1 MRKKRILPFL
11 LSLLILC
18 SSLQLPVDA
27 KEMDA
32 SGKQD
37 TSNMESEISV
47 QGTDS
52 FGNMVA
58 EAIDNKVEQQEENEG
73 CNIFEI
79 TMSGTEAEV
88 DFETNKD
95 ASLVVGIYDEAGI
108 KMVASGHAEV
118 TTDEKTVKINIENGQ
133 LPDYYYVKGFL
144 VDPETYEPYCTAYE
158 TPNYTK
164 EMQEFFSK
172 TTEDFAGHEI
182 LNLDDDTTNNFAV
195 YADGTYVVKES
206 ESEVKLS
213 EKDEDAGRYVF
224 ENADEAF
231 LALKSGDILSYE
243 CADGSL
249 VIIKI
254 DSVSV
259 KGKTVTLYDK
269 DTEMEDV
276 FDYVKIDSAA
286 STEEATVDASTCGEG
301 VTYNGL
307 VDSDEIAPQKRD
319 VDVSK
324 SKSYSFELK
333 NNDITGSFKL
343 QMKTGVKLY
352 VTTSYKYLE
361 VRLDYTKSLGIS
373 IKKSYKK
380 TFPLATLGYSPVP
393 GLYIELQPALI
404 IEGSGKVSFT
414 GTLQGTIGCAVES
427 DTGIK
432 NLTRVPSFKTELKG
446 EVKVFVGIS
455 LEPKMKVLS
464 EKVAMI
470 GASAKIGGEAN
481 ATLAKDKGKSQKHT
495 CKTCVEGVITAKGE
509 VEFEAALFGKENLT
523 YKQNKEYKVKVGD
536 FYYSKDFNEFDF
548 TTCPHI
554 SYRIIVT
561 VENKQGQAVS
571 DVLVNNKNG
580 TDQNGQATLY
590 LPNGT
595 HTLTVTS
602 QKGTELG
609 NKEITV
615 KNNEK
620 KVEVEVDDNVID
632 GLKVE
637 QVSLGEHHSGAIT
650 EDGSLWMWGWNQ
662 YGQLGDGTTEEK
674 HTPVK
679 VMENVK
685 MISLGELHSGAIKE
699 DGSLWMWGYD
709 QWGQLGDGTNDKVKD
724 ELTPVKVMEKVKS
737 VSLGD
742 FYSGAIKEDGSLWMW
757 GDNGYGQLG
766 DGTNERKNI
775 PVKIME
781 NVKNV
786 SFSDVHS
793 GAIKEDGSLWMWG
806 DNGYGQ
812 LGDGTNGTYAARKH
826 SPVKVMENVK
836 GISLGNAH
844 SGAITEDGNL
854 WMWGA
859 NGKGQLGD
867 GTTEEKHTPVKIMEN
882 VKNVNL
888 GVSCSGA
895 ITEDGNL
902 WMWGA
907 NDKGQ
912 LGDGTNEDKNTPVK
926 FMENIKSVNLGAH
939 DSGVIKEDG
948 SLWMWGSNSNGQLG
962 NGTIV
967 DSMYPINIT
976 GQFNQTQQLN
986 TAEPTTGIALQST
999 TPTTSFKNLNPN
1011 GIYNFY
1017 IMKDKEAQQPF
1028 DNGNLL
1034 YINQYQAQSDG
1045 TLSVNYETTGD
1056 TSNAEA
1062 FVVGGNT
1069 CDESVEMKFKD
1080 VSKNDWF
1087 YSSVMYVNKYGLMT
1101 GLNET
1106 EFGPVQSLAR
1116 AQFAMIL
1123 YRMNGSP
1130 AVNYTNKFKDVSA
1143 GIWYTDPIMWAS
1155 NKGVVTGYSNG
1166 NFGPG
1171 DNINREQM
1179 AVMMYRYA
1187 KNQGY
1192 DVSASVELGNYKDGV
1207 NVSGFAKQAMQWC
1220 VAEGIITGKYNGTQL
1235 DPQGNAIRA
1244 ECATIIRRFVEKYE

>member
-37 TSNMESEISV
+37 TTNMESEISV

-73 CNIFEI
+73 CNIFGI
-79 TMSGTEAEV
+79 TMSGTEAEG
-88 DFETNKD
+88 DFETNKA

-118 TTDEKTVKINIENGQ
+118 TTDEKTVKINIEDGQ

-158 TPNYTK
+158 TPNYTR

-213 EKDEDAGRYVF
+213 EKDEDAGKYVF

-243 CADGSL
+243 CADGSV

-259 KGKTVTLYDK
+259 NGKTVTLYDK

-276 FDYVKIDSAA
+276 FDYVKIDSEA

-432 NLTRVPSFKTELKG
+432 NLTRAPSFKTELKG
-446 EVKVFVGIS
+446 EVTVFVGIS

-509 VEFEAALFGKENLT
+509 VGFEAALLEKENLT
-523 YKQNKEYKVKVGD
+523 YKLNKEYKVKVGD
-536 FYYSKDFNEFDF
+536 FYYSTDFNEFDF

-561 VENKQGQAVS
+561 VKNKQGQAVS

-637 QVSLGEHHSGAIT
+637 QVSLGEYHSGAIT
-650 EDGSLWMWGWNQ
+650 EDGSLWMWGWNIN
-662 YGQLGDGTTEEK
+662 GQLGDGTTEEK
-674 HTPVK
+674 HAPVK

-685 MISLGELHSGAIKE
+685 MISLGEYHSGAIKE
-699 DGSLWMWGYD
+699 DGSLWMWGSND
-709 QWGQLGDGTNDKVKD
+709 AGQLGDGTTEEK
-724 ELTPVKVMEKVKS
+724 LTPVKVMENVKS
-737 VSLGD
+737 VGLGD
-742 FYSGAIKEDGSLWMW
+742 FYSGAIKEDGSLWTW

-766 DGTNERKNI
+766 DGTNESKDI

-836 GISLGNAH
+836 EISLGNAH
-844 SGAITEDGNL
+844 SGAIKEDGSL
-854 WMWGA
+854 WTWGW
-859 NGKGQLGD
+859 NYWGQLGD
-867 GTTEEKHTPVKIMEN
+867 GTNEDKNTPVKIMEN

-888 GVSCSGA
+888 GVACSGA

-948 SLWMWGSNSNGQLG
+948 SLWMWGDNGCGQLG

-1069 CDESVEMKFKD
+1069 GDESQEMKFKD
-1080 VSKNDWF
+1080 VSSNDWF

-1187 KNQGY
+1187 KTQGY
-1192 DVSASVELGNYKDGV
+1192 DVSASVELGNYKDGA

>member
-1 MRKKRILPFL
+1 MRKKRVLPFL

-18 SSLQLPVDA
+18 SSLQLPVNA

-37 TSNMESEISV
+37 TNNMESEISV

-144 VDPETYEPYCTAYE
+144 VDPETFEPYCTAYE

-213 EKDEDAGRYVF
+213 EKDEDAGKYVF

-259 KGKTVTLYDK
+259 NGKTVTLYDK

-307 VDSDEIAPQKRD
+307 VDSDEIAPQKID
-319 VDVSK
+319 IDVSE
-324 SKSYSFELK
+324 SKSHSFDVK

-343 QMKTGVKLY
+343 QMKTGLKLY
-352 VTTSYKYLE
+352 ITSSYRYLE
-361 VRLDYTKSLGIS
+361 LRMDYTKSVSIS
-373 IKKSYKK
+373 IKKKCEK
-380 TFPLATLGYSPVP
+380 EFPLITLGYSPVP
-393 GLYIELQPALI
+393 GVYIEVKPVFVV
-404 IEGSGKVSFT
+404 EGSGKVSLN
-414 GTLQGTIGCAVES
+414 GTLKGIIGCAVES
-427 DTGIK
+427 DTGIR
-432 NLTRVPSFKTELKG
+432 NLTSMPSLETELKG
-446 EVKVFVGIS
+446 EVTVFIGIS
-455 LEPKMKVLS
+455 LEPKVKVLS
-464 EKVAMI
+464 DEVAMV
-470 GASAKIGGEAN
+470 GASAQVGGEAN
-481 ATLAKDKGKSQKHT
+481 ATLAKDKGPTQKHV
-495 CKTCVEGVITAKGE
+495 CKTCVEGTINAKGE
-509 VEFEAALFGKENLT
+509 VNFKVSFFNNDKLT
-523 YKQNKEYKVKVGD
+523 YTQGTSLKAKIGD
-536 FYYSKDFNEFDF
+536 FYYSEDFNEFAF

-561 VENKQGQAVS
+561 VKNKQGQAVK
-571 DVLVNNKNG
+571 DVLVNNENR

-615 KNNEK
+615 KDSAK

-637 QVSLGEHHSGAIT
+637 QVSLGRFHSGAIT
-650 EDGSLWMWGWNQ
+650 EDGSLWMWGWNS
-662 YGQLGDGTTEEK
+662 YGQLGDGTIKSK

-685 MISLGELHSGAIKE
+685 EISLGGVHSGAIKE
-699 DGSLWMWGYD
+699 DGSLWMWGSNSC
-709 QWGQLGDGTNDKVKD
+709 GKLGDGTHNDRN
-724 ELTPVKVMEKVKS
+724 T
-737 VSLGD
+737 
-742 FYSGAIKEDGSLWMW
+742 
-757 GDNGYGQLG
+757 
-766 DGTNERKNI
+766 

-781 NVKNV
+781 NAKEI
-786 SFSDVHS
+786 SLGQDHS

-806 DNGYGQ
+806 DNGNGR
-812 LGDGTNGTYAARKH
+812 LGDGTNHRRYM
-826 SPVKVMENVK
+826 PIKVMENVK
-836 GISLGNAH
+836 EISLGQDH
-844 SGAITEDGNL
+844 SGAIKEDGSL
-854 WMWGA
+854 WTCGGNYWGE
-859 NGKGQLGD
+859 LGD
-867 GTTEEKHTPVKIMEN
+867 GTNEDKNTPVKIMEN

-888 GVSCSGA
+888 GGACNGA

-902 WMWGA
+902 WMWGW
-907 NDKGQ
+907 NSRGE
-912 LGDGTNEDKNTPVK
+912 LGDGTNNHRNTPVK
-926 FMENIKSVNLGAH
+926 VMENVKEISLGYDHNGA
-939 DSGVIKEDG
+939 IKEDG
-948 SLWMWGSNSNGQLG
+948 SLWMWGDNAKGQLG
-962 NGTIV
+962 NETTV
-967 DSMYPINIT
+967 DSMHPINIT
-976 GQFNQTQQLN
+976 DQFNQTQQL
-986 TAEPTTGIALQST
+986 TTDEPAANIALQST
-999 TPTTSFKNLNPN
+999 PPTTSFKNLNPN

-1062 FVVGGNT
+1062 FVAGGNIG
-1069 CDESVEMKFKD
+1069 DESQEMKFKD
-1080 VSKNDWF
+1080 VSPNDWF
-1087 YSSVMYVNKYGLMT
+1087 YSSVMYVNKNGLMT

-1130 AVNYTNKFKDVSA
+1130 AVDYTNKFKDVAA

-1187 KNQGY
+1187 KSQGY
-1192 DVSASVELGNYKDGV
+1192 DVSASVALANYKDGS

-1235 DPQGNAIRA
+1235 DPQGNALRA

>member
-1 MRKKRILPFL
+1 MRKKRVLPFL

-32 SGKQD
+32 SGKQN
-37 TSNMESEISV
+37 TTNMESEISV

-52 FGNMVA
+52 LGNMVA
-58 EAIDNKVEQQEENEG
+58 EAIDNKAAQQEENEG
-73 CNIFEI
+73 CNIFRI

-88 DFETNKD
+88 DFETDKD

-118 TTDEKTVKINIENGQ
+118 TTDEKTEKINIEDGQ

-213 EKDEDAGRYVF
+213 EKDEDAGKYVF

-231 LALKSGDILSYE
+231 LALKSGDVLSYE

-276 FDYVKIDSAA
+276 FDYVKIDSEA

-307 VDSDEIAPQKRD
+307 VDSDEIAPQKID
-319 VDVSK
+319 IDVSE
-324 SKSYSFELK
+324 SKSHSFDVK

-343 QMKTGVKLY
+343 QMKTGLKLY
-352 VTTSYKYLE
+352 VTSSYRYLE
-361 VRLDYTKSLGIS
+361 LRMDYTKSVSIS
-373 IKKSYKK
+373 IKKKCKK
-380 TFPLATLGYSPVP
+380 EFPLITLGYSPVP
-393 GLYIELQPALI
+393 GVYIEVKPVFVV
-404 IEGSGKVSFT
+404 EGSGKVSLN
-414 GTLQGTIGCAVES
+414 GTLKGTIGCAVES
-427 DTGIK
+427 DTGIR
-432 NLTRVPSFKTELKG
+432 NLTSMPSLETELKG
-446 EVKVFVGIS
+446 EVTVFIGIS
-455 LEPKMKVLS
+455 LEPKVKVLS
-464 EKVAMI
+464 DEVAMV
-470 GASAKIGGEAN
+470 GASAQVGGEAN
-481 ATLAKDKGKSQKHT
+481 ATLAKDKGPTQKHV
-495 CKTCVEGVITAKGE
+495 CKTCVEGTINAKGE
-509 VEFEAALFGKENLT
+509 VNFKVSFFNNDKLT
-523 YKQNKEYKVKVGD
+523 YTQGTSLKAKIGD
-536 FYYSKDFNEFDF
+536 FYYSEDFNEFAF

-561 VENKQGQAVS
+561 VKNKQGQAVK
-571 DVLVNNKNG
+571 DILVNNENR

-590 LPNGT
+590 LPNGM

-615 KNNEK
+615 KDSAK
-620 KVEVEVDDNVID
+620 KAEVEIDDNVID

-637 QVSLGEHHSGAIT
+637 QVSLGKSHSGAIT
-650 EDGSLWMWGWNQ
+650 EDGSLWMWGWN
-662 YGQLGDGTTEEK
+662 YFGQLGNGTNQNSN
-674 HTPVK
+674 TPIK
-679 VMENVK
+679 IMDNVK
-685 MISLGELHSGAIKE
+685 AVSLGESSSGAITE
-699 DGSLWMWGYD
+699 DGSLWMWGYNYNGELGD
-709 QWGQLGDGTNDKVKD
+709 GTNSDKNTPIKIIDNIKAIDLGNSYSGAIKDDGSLWMWGYNYFGELGDGTNIRRNTPAKIMGNVKAISLGESSSGAIKDDGSLWMWGYNNFGQLGDGTNKDKNTPLKIMDNVKQI
-724 ELTPVKVMEKVKS
+724 
-737 VSLGD
+737 SLGS
-742 FYSGAIKEDGSLWMW
+742 Y
-757 GDNGYGQLG
+757 
-766 DGTNERKNI
+766 
-775 PVKIME
+775 
-781 NVKNV
+781 
-786 SFSDVHS
+786 HS
-793 GAIKEDGSLWMWG
+793 GAIKDDGSLWVWG
-806 DNGYGQ
+806 YNYNGQ
-812 LGDGTNGTYAARKH
+812 LGDKTNKDRNTPAKI
-826 SPVKVMENVK
+826 MDNVK
-836 GISLGNAH
+836 QISLGEHH
-844 SGAITEDGNL
+844 SGAIKD
-854 WMWGA
+854 
-859 NGKGQLGD
+859 
-867 GTTEEKHTPVKIMEN
+867 
-882 VKNVNL
+882 
-888 GVSCSGA
+888 
-895 ITEDGNL
+895 
-902 WMWGA
+902 
-907 NDKGQ
+907 
-912 LGDGTNEDKNTPVK
+912 
-926 FMENIKSVNLGAH
+926 
-939 DSGVIKEDG
+939 DG
-948 SLWMWGSNSNGQLG
+948 SLWVWGHNYNGELG
-962 NGTIV
+962 NGTAV
-967 DSMYPINIT
+967 SYPINIT
-976 GQFNQTQQLN
+976 DQFNQPQQLN
-986 TAEPTTGIALQST
+986 TDEPTTDIALQST
-999 TPTTSFKNLNPN
+999 TPTKSFKNLNPN

-1017 IMKDKEAQQPF
+1017 IMKDKETQQPF

-1062 FVVGGNT
+1062 FVVGGNIG
-1069 CDESVEMKFKD
+1069 DESQEMKFKD
-1080 VSKNDWF
+1080 VSPNDWF
-1087 YSSVMYVNKYGLMT
+1087 YSSVMYVNKNGLMT

-1187 KNQGY
+1187 KSQGY
-1192 DVSASVELGNYKDGV
+1192 DVSASVALGNYKDGA

>member
-73 CNIFEI
+73 CNIFGI

-650 EDGSLWMWGWNQ
+650 EDGSLWMWGWNIN
-662 YGQLGDGTTEEK
+662 GQLGDGTTEEK

-685 MISLGELHSGAIKE
+685 MISLGEYHSGAIKE
-699 DGSLWMWGYD
+699 DGSLWMWGYNGR
-709 QWGQLGDGTNDKVKD
+709 GQLGDGTTEEKEK
-724 ELTPVKVMEKVKS
+724 LIPVKVMENVKS
-737 VSLGD
+737 VGLGD

-757 GDNGYGQLG
+757 GYNGYGQLG
-766 DGTNERKNI
+766 DGTNESKDI

-786 SFSDVHS
+786 SFSDDHS

-836 GISLGNAH
+836 EISLGNAH
-844 SGAITEDGNL
+844 SGAIKEDGSL
-854 WMWGA
+854 WMWGG
-859 NGKGQLGD
+859 NNKGQLGD
-867 GTTEEKHTPVKIMEN
+867 VTNEDKNTPVKIMEN

-888 GVSCSGA
+888 GVLCSGA

-926 FMENIKSVNLGAH
+926 FMENIKSVNFGAH

-948 SLWMWGSNSNGQLG
+948 SLWMWGSNSFGALG

-967 DSMYPINIT
+967 DSMHPINIT
-976 GQFNQTQQLN
+976 GQFNQTQQQN
-986 TAEPTTGIALQST
+986 TDEPAANIALQST
-999 TPTTSFKNLNPN
+999 PPTTSFKNLTPN

-1069 CDESVEMKFKD
+1069 SDESQEMKFKD

-1087 YSSVMYVNKYGLMT
+1087 YSSVMYVNKNGLMT

-1130 AVNYTNKFKDVSA
+1130 AVDYTNKFKDVSA

-1187 KNQGY
+1187 KTQGY
-1192 DVSASVELGNYKDGV
+1192 DVSASVALGNYTDGV

>member
-1 MRKKRILPFL
+1 MRKKRVLPFL

-18 SSLQLPVDA
+18 SSLQLPVNA

-37 TSNMESEISV
+37 TNNMESEISV

-144 VDPETYEPYCTAYE
+144 VDPETFEPYCTAYE

-213 EKDEDAGRYVF
+213 EKDEDAGKYVF

-259 KGKTVTLYDK
+259 NGKTVTLYDK

-307 VDSDEIAPQKRD
+307 VDSDEIAPQKID
-319 VDVSK
+319 IDVSE
-324 SKSYSFELK
+324 SKSHSFDVK

-343 QMKTGVKLY
+343 QMKTGLKLY
-352 VTTSYKYLE
+352 ITSSYRYLE
-361 VRLDYTKSLGIS
+361 LRMDYTKSVSIS
-373 IKKSYKK
+373 IKKKCEK
-380 TFPLATLGYSPVP
+380 EFPLITLGYSPVP
-393 GLYIELQPALI
+393 GVYIEVKPVFVV
-404 IEGSGKVSFT
+404 EGSGKVSLN
-414 GTLQGTIGCAVES
+414 GTLKGIIGCAVES
-427 DTGIK
+427 DTGIR
-432 NLTRVPSFKTELKG
+432 NLTSMPSLETELKG
-446 EVKVFVGIS
+446 EVTVFIGIS
-455 LEPKMKVLS
+455 LEPKVKVLS
-464 EKVAMI
+464 DEVAMV
-470 GASAKIGGEAN
+470 GASAQVGGEAN
-481 ATLAKDKGKSQKHT
+481 ATLAKDKGPTQKHV
-495 CKTCVEGVITAKGE
+495 CKTCVEGTINAKGE
-509 VEFEAALFGKENLT
+509 VNFKVSFFNNDKLT
-523 YKQNKEYKVKVGD
+523 YTQGTSLKAKIGD
-536 FYYSKDFNEFDF
+536 FYYSEDFNEFAF

-561 VENKQGQAVS
+561 VKNKQGQAVK
-571 DVLVNNKNG
+571 DVLVNNENR

-615 KNNEK
+615 KDSAK

-637 QVSLGEHHSGAIT
+637 QVSLGRFHSGAIT
-650 EDGSLWMWGWNQ
+650 EDGSLWMWGWNS
-662 YGQLGDGTTEEK
+662 YGQLGDGTIKSK

-685 MISLGELHSGAIKE
+685 EISLG
-699 DGSLWMWGYD
+699 YD
-709 QWGQLGDGTNDKVKD
+709 HN
-724 ELTPVKVMEKVKS
+724 
-737 VSLGD
+737 
-742 FYSGAIKEDGSLWMW
+742 GAIKEDGSLWMW
-757 GDNGYGQLG
+757 GDN
-766 DGTNERKNI
+766 
-775 PVKIME
+775 
-781 NVKNV
+781 
-786 SFSDVHS
+786 
-793 GAIKEDGSLWMWG
+793 A
-806 DNGYGQ
+806 
-812 LGDGTNGTYAARKH
+812 
-826 SPVKVMENVK
+826 
-836 GISLGNAH
+836 
-844 SGAITEDGNL
+844 
-854 WMWGA
+854 
-859 NGKGQLGD
+859 KGQLGNE
-867 GTTEEKHTPVKIMEN
+867 TT
-882 VKNVNL
+882 
-888 GVSCSGA
+888 
-895 ITEDGNL
+895 
-902 WMWGA
+902 
-907 NDKGQ
+907 
-912 LGDGTNEDKNTPVK
+912 
-926 FMENIKSVNLGAH
+926 
-939 DSGVIKEDG
+939 
-948 SLWMWGSNSNGQLG
+948 
-962 NGTIV
+962 V
-967 DSMYPINIT
+967 DSMHPINIT
-976 GQFNQTQQLN
+976 DQFNQTQQL
-986 TAEPTTGIALQST
+986 TTDEPAANIALQST
-999 TPTTSFKNLNPN
+999 PPTTSFKNLNPN

-1062 FVVGGNT
+1062 FVAGGNIG
-1069 CDESVEMKFKD
+1069 DESQEMKFKD
-1080 VSKNDWF
+1080 VSPNDWF
-1087 YSSVMYVNKYGLMT
+1087 YSSVMYVNKNGLMT

-1130 AVNYTNKFKDVSA
+1130 AVDYTNKFKDVAA

-1187 KNQGY
+1187 KSQGY
-1192 DVSASVELGNYKDGV
+1192 DVSASVALANYKDGS

-1235 DPQGNAIRA
+1235 DPQGNALRA

>member
-1 MRKKRILPFL
+1 
-11 LSLLILC
+11 
-18 SSLQLPVDA
+18 
-27 KEMDA
+27 
-32 SGKQD
+32 
-37 TSNMESEISV
+37 
-47 QGTDS
+47 
-52 FGNMVA
+52 
-58 EAIDNKVEQQEENEG
+58 
-73 CNIFEI
+73 
-79 TMSGTEAEV
+79 
-88 DFETNKD
+88 
-95 ASLVVGIYDEAGI
+95 
-108 KMVASGHAEV
+108 
-118 TTDEKTVKINIENGQ
+118 
-133 LPDYYYVKGFL
+133 
-144 VDPETYEPYCTAYE
+144 
-158 TPNYTK
+158 
-164 EMQEFFSK
+164 
-172 TTEDFAGHEI
+172 
-182 LNLDDDTTNNFAV
+182 
-195 YADGTYVVKES
+195 
-206 ESEVKLS
+206 
-213 EKDEDAGRYVF
+213 
-224 ENADEAF
+224 
-231 LALKSGDILSYE
+231 
-243 CADGSL
+243 
-249 VIIKI
+249 
-254 DSVSV
+254 
-259 KGKTVTLYDK
+259 
-269 DTEMEDV
+269 MEDV

-432 NLTRVPSFKTELKG
+432 NLTRAPSFKTELKG

-495 CKTCVEGVITAKGE
+495 CKACVEGVITANGE

-523 YKQNKEYKVKVGD
+523 YKLNKEYKVRVGD

-561 VENKQGQAVS
+561 VKNKQGQAVS

-580 TDQNGQATLY
+580 TDQNGQATMY

-637 QVSLGEHHSGAIT
+637 QVSLGEYHSGAIT

-662 YGQLGDGTTEEK
+662 DGQLGDGTMEEK

-766 DGTNERKNI
+766 DGT
-775 PVKIME
+775 
-781 NVKNV
+781 
-786 SFSDVHS
+786 
-793 GAIKEDGSLWMWG
+793 
-806 DNGYGQ
+806 
-812 LGDGTNGTYAARKH
+812 
-826 SPVKVMENVK
+826 
-836 GISLGNAH
+836 
-844 SGAITEDGNL
+844 
-854 WMWGA
+854 
-859 NGKGQLGD
+859 
-867 GTTEEKHTPVKIMEN
+867 TEEKHTPVKIMEN

-888 GVSCSGA
+888 GVECSGA

-907 NDKGQ
+907 NGKGQ

-939 DSGVIKEDG
+939 DSGVIKEAG
-948 SLWMWGSNSNGQLG
+948 SLWMWGSNSHGMLG

-986 TAEPTTGIALQST
+986 TAESTTGIALQST

-1062 FVVGGNT
+1062 FVVGGNIG
-1069 CDESVEMKFKD
+1069 DESQEMKFKD
-1080 VSKNDWF
+1080 VSPNDWF
-1087 YSSVMYVNKYGLMT
+1087 YSSVMYVNKNGLMT

-1130 AVNYTNKFKDVSA
+1130 AVDYTNKFKDVAA

-1192 DVSASVELGNYKDGV
+1192 DVSASVALGNYKDGA

>member
-1 MRKKRILPFL
+1 MRKKRVLPFL

-18 SSLQLPVDA
+18 SSLQLPVNA

-37 TSNMESEISV
+37 TNNMESEISV

-144 VDPETYEPYCTAYE
+144 VDPETFEPYCTAYE

-213 EKDEDAGRYVF
+213 EKDEDAGKYVF

-307 VDSDEIAPQKRD
+307 VDSDEIAPQKID
-319 VDVSK
+319 IDVSE
-324 SKSYSFELK
+324 SKSHSFDIK
-333 NNDITGSFKL
+333 NNDITGNFKL
-343 QMKTGVKLY
+343 QLKTGLKLY
-352 VTTSYKYLE
+352 ITSSYRYLE
-361 VRLDYTKSLGIS
+361 LRMDYTKSVSIS
-373 IKKSYKK
+373 IKKKCKK
-380 TFPLATLGYSPVP
+380 EFPLITLGYSPVP
-393 GLYIELQPALI
+393 GVYIEVKPVFVV
-404 IEGSGKVSFT
+404 EGSEKISLN
-414 GTLQGTIGCAVES
+414 GTLKGTIGCAVES
-427 DTGIK
+427 DTGIR
-432 NLTRVPSFKTELKG
+432 NLTSMPSLETELKG
-446 EVKVFVGIS
+446 EVTVFIGIS
-455 LEPKMKVLS
+455 LEPKVKVLS
-464 EKVAMI
+464 DEVAMV
-470 GASAKIGGEAN
+470 GASAQVGGEAN
-481 ATLAKDKGKSQKHT
+481 ATLAKDKGPTQKHV
-495 CKTCVEGVITAKGE
+495 CKTCVEGTINAKGE
-509 VEFEAALFGKENLT
+509 VNFKVSFFNNDKLT
-523 YKQNKEYKVKVGD
+523 YTQGTSLKAKIGD
-536 FYYSKDFNEFDF
+536 FYYSEDFNEFAF

-561 VENKQGQAVS
+561 VKNKQGQAVK
-571 DVLVNNKNG
+571 DVLVNNENR

-615 KNNEK
+615 KDSAK

-637 QVSLGEHHSGAIT
+637 QVSLGRFHSGAIT
-650 EDGSLWMWGWNQ
+650 EDGSLWMWGWNS
-662 YGQLGDGTTEEK
+662 YGQLGDGTIKSK

-685 MISLGELHSGAIKE
+685 EISLYEDQSGAIKEDGSLWMWGWNSYGQLGDGTKENKHTPVKVMENVKEISLGGVHSGAIKE
-699 DGSLWMWGYD
+699 DGSLWMWG
-709 QWGQLGDGTNDKVKD
+709 WNSCGKLGDGTHNDRN
-724 ELTPVKVMEKVKS
+724 T
-737 VSLGD
+737 
-742 FYSGAIKEDGSLWMW
+742 
-757 GDNGYGQLG
+757 
-766 DGTNERKNI
+766 

-781 NVKNV
+781 NAKEI
-786 SFSDVHS
+786 SLGQDHS

-806 DNGYGQ
+806 DNGNGR
-812 LGDGTNGTYAARKH
+812 LGDGTNHRRYM
-826 SPVKVMENVK
+826 PIKVMENVK
-836 GISLGNAH
+836 EISLGQDH
-844 SGAITEDGNL
+844 SGAIKEDGSL
-854 WMWGA
+854 WTWGG
-859 NGKGQLGD
+859 NYWGELGD
-867 GTTEEKHTPVKIMEN
+867 GTNEDKNTPVKIMEN

-888 GVSCSGA
+888 GGACNGA

-902 WMWGA
+902 WMWGW
-907 NDKGQ
+907 NSRGE
-912 LGDGTNEDKNTPVK
+912 LGDGTNNHRNTPVK
-926 FMENIKSVNLGAH
+926 VMENVKEISLGDHNGA
-939 DSGVIKEDG
+939 IKEDG
-948 SLWMWGSNSNGQLG
+948 SLWMWGDNAKGQLG
-962 NGTIV
+962 NETTV
-967 DSMYPINIT
+967 DSMHPINIT
-976 GQFNQTQQLN
+976 DQFNQTQQL
-986 TAEPTTGIALQST
+986 TTDEPTTNIALQST
-999 TPTTSFKNLNPN
+999 PPTTSFKNLNPN
-1011 GIYNFY
+1011 KIYNFY

-1069 CDESVEMKFKD
+1069 CDESVEIKFKD

-1087 YSSVMYVNKYGLMT
+1087 YSSVMYVNKYELMT

-1130 AVNYTNKFKDVSA
+1130 AVDYTNKFKDVAA

-1187 KNQGY
+1187 KTQGY
-1192 DVSASVELGNYKDGV
+1192 DVSASVALGNYKDGA

-1220 VAEGIITGKYNGTQL
+1220 IAEGIITGKYNGTQL
-1235 DPQGNAIRA
+1235 DPQGNALRA

>member
-37 TSNMESEISV
+37 TTNMESEISV

-79 TMSGTEAEV
+79 TMSGIEAEV

-118 TTDEKTVKINIENGQ
+118 TTDEKTVKINIEDGQ

-213 EKDEDAGRYVF
+213 EKDEDAGKYVF

-276 FDYVKIDSAA
+276 FDYVKIDSEA

-307 VDSDEIAPQKRD
+307 VDSDEIAPQKID
-319 VDVSK
+319 ADVSD
-324 SKSYSFELK
+324 SKSHSFELK

-343 QMKTGVKLY
+343 QMKTGLKLY
-352 VTTSYKYLE
+352 ITSSYRYLE
-361 VRLDYTKSLGIS
+361 LRMDYTKSVSIS
-373 IKKSYKK
+373 IKKKCKK
-380 TFPLATLGYSPVP
+380 EFPLITLGYSPVP
-393 GLYIELQPALI
+393 GVYIEVKPVFVV
-404 IEGSGKVSFT
+404 EGSGKVSLN
-414 GTLQGTIGCAVES
+414 GTLKGTIGCAVES
-427 DTGIK
+427 DTGIR
-432 NLTRVPSFKTELKG
+432 NLTSMPSFETELKG
-446 EVKVFVGIS
+446 EVTVFIGIS
-455 LEPKMKVLS
+455 LEPKVKVLS
-464 EKVAMI
+464 DEVAMV
-470 GASAKIGGEAN
+470 GASAQVGGEAN
-481 ATLAKDKGKSQKHT
+481 ATLAKDKGDSQKHM
-495 CKTCVEGVITAKGE
+495 CKTCIEGTINAKGE
-509 VEFEAALFGKENLT
+509 VNFKVSFFNNDKLT
-523 YKQNKEYKVKVGD
+523 YTQGTSLKAKIGE
-536 FYYSKDFNEFDF
+536 FYYSEDFNEFAF

-561 VENKQGQAVS
+561 VKNKQGQVVK
-571 DVLVNNKNG
+571 DVLVNNENK

-615 KNNEK
+615 KDSAK

-637 QVSLGEHHSGAIT
+637 QVSLCRYHSGAIT
-650 EDGSLWMWGWNQ
+650 EDGSLWMWGSNSFGALGNGTYMATRNAPIKIMENVKAISLGSQ
-662 YGQLGDGTTEEK
+662 YSGAIKEDGSLWMWGNNSYGKLGDGTNKDRNTPVKIMENVKAISLGDYHSGAIKEDGSLWTWGSNSFGELGDGANK
-674 HTPVK
+674 DRNTPVKIMENVKAISLGGDHSGAITKDGSLWMWGDNRNGKLGDGTNKNRSTPVK

-685 MISLGELHSGAIKE
+685 AISLGWLHSGAIKE
-699 DGSLWMWGYD
+699 DGSLWMWGSNSF
-709 QWGQLGDGTNDKVKD
+709 GELGDGTNKD
-724 ELTPVKVMEKVKS
+724 RNTPVKVIENAKAI
-737 VSLGD
+737 SLGSQ
-742 FYSGAIKEDGSLWMW
+742 YSGLIKEDGSLWMW
-757 GDNGYGQLG
+757 GHNGNGELG
-766 DGTNERKNI
+766 DGTNENKNT

-781 NVKNV
+781 NIKSVN
-786 SFSDVHS
+786 FGGYHS

-806 DNGYGQ
+806 DN
-812 LGDGTNGTYAARKH
+812 D
-826 SPVKVMENVK
+826 
-836 GISLGNAH
+836 
-844 SGAITEDGNL
+844 
-854 WMWGA
+854 
-859 NGKGQLGD
+859 
-867 GTTEEKHTPVKIMEN
+867 
-882 VKNVNL
+882 
-888 GVSCSGA
+888 
-895 ITEDGNL
+895 
-902 WMWGA
+902 
-907 NDKGQ
+907 
-912 LGDGTNEDKNTPVK
+912 
-926 FMENIKSVNLGAH
+926 F
-939 DSGVIKEDG
+939 
-948 SLWMWGSNSNGQLG
+948 GQLG
-962 NGTIV
+962 NGTTV
-967 DSMYPINIT
+967 DSMHPINIT
-976 GQFNQTQQLN
+976 DQFNQTQQL
-986 TAEPTTGIALQST
+986 TTDEPAANIALQST
-999 TPTTSFKNLNPN
+999 PPTTSFKNLNPN

-1017 IMKDKEAQQPF
+1017 IMKDKETQQPF

-1069 CDESVEMKFKD
+1069 GDESQEMKFKD

-1087 YSSVMYVNKYGLMT
+1087 YSSVMYVNKNGLMT

-1130 AVNYTNKFKDVSA
+1130 AVDYTNKFKDVSA

-1187 KNQGY
+1187 KTQGY
-1192 DVSASVELGNYKDGV
+1192 DVSASVALGNYKDGA

>member
-213 EKDEDAGRYVF
+213 EKDETAGKYVF

-243 CADGSL
+243 CADGNL

-259 KGKTVTLYDK
+259 KGNTVTLYDK

-561 VENKQGQAVS
+561 VKNKQGQAVS

-650 EDGSLWMWGWNQ
+650 EDGSLWMWGWNIN
-662 YGQLGDGTTEEK
+662 GQLGDGTTEEK

-685 MISLGELHSGAIKE
+685 MISLGEYHSGAIKE
-699 DGSLWMWGYD
+699 DGSLWMWGYNVC
-709 QWGQLGDGTNDKVKD
+709 GQLGDGTTEEKEK
-724 ELTPVKVMEKVKS
+724 LIPVKVMENVKS
-737 VSLGD
+737 VGLGD

-766 DGTNERKNI
+766 DGTNESKDI

-786 SFSDVHS
+786 SFSDDHS

-812 LGDGTNGTYAARKH
+812 LGDGTAARKH

-836 GISLGNAH
+836 EISLGNAH
-844 SGAITEDGNL
+844 SGAIKEDGSL

-859 NGKGQLGD
+859 NNKGQLGD

-888 GVSCSGA
+888 GVECSGA

-948 SLWMWGSNSNGQLG
+948 SLWMWGSNSHGTLG

-999 TPTTSFKNLNPN
+999 PPTTSFKNLNPN

-1069 CDESVEMKFKD
+1069 GDESQEMKFKD
-1080 VSKNDWF
+1080 VSPNDWF
-1087 YSSVMYVNKYGLMT
+1087 YSSVMYVNKNGLMT

-1130 AVNYTNKFKDVSA
+1130 AVDYTNKFKDVSA

-1187 KNQGY
+1187 KTQGY
-1192 DVSASVELGNYKDGV
+1192 DVSASVELGNYKDGA

>member
-1 MRKKRILPFL
+1 
-11 LSLLILC
+11 
-18 SSLQLPVDA
+18 
-27 KEMDA
+27 
-32 SGKQD
+32 
-37 TSNMESEISV
+37 
-47 QGTDS
+47 
-52 FGNMVA
+52 
-58 EAIDNKVEQQEENEG
+58 
-73 CNIFEI
+73 
-79 TMSGTEAEV
+79 
-88 DFETNKD
+88 
-95 ASLVVGIYDEAGI
+95 
-108 KMVASGHAEV
+108 
-118 TTDEKTVKINIENGQ
+118 
-133 LPDYYYVKGFL
+133 
-144 VDPETYEPYCTAYE
+144 
-158 TPNYTK
+158 
-164 EMQEFFSK
+164 
-172 TTEDFAGHEI
+172 
-182 LNLDDDTTNNFAV
+182 
-195 YADGTYVVKES
+195 
-206 ESEVKLS
+206 
-213 EKDEDAGRYVF
+213 
-224 ENADEAF
+224 
-231 LALKSGDILSYE
+231 
-243 CADGSL
+243 
-249 VIIKI
+249 
-254 DSVSV
+254 
-259 KGKTVTLYDK
+259 
-269 DTEMEDV
+269 MEDV

-432 NLTRVPSFKTELKG
+432 NLTRAPSFKTELKG

-495 CKTCVEGVITAKGE
+495 CKACVEGVITANGE

-523 YKQNKEYKVKVGD
+523 YKLNKEYKVRVGD

-561 VENKQGQAVS
+561 VKNKQGQAVS

-580 TDQNGQATLY
+580 TDQNGQATMY

-637 QVSLGEHHSGAIT
+637 QVSLGEYHSGAIT

-662 YGQLGDGTTEEK
+662 DGQLGDGTTEEK

-766 DGTNERKNI
+766 DGT
-775 PVKIME
+775 
-781 NVKNV
+781 
-786 SFSDVHS
+786 
-793 GAIKEDGSLWMWG
+793 
-806 DNGYGQ
+806 
-812 LGDGTNGTYAARKH
+812 
-826 SPVKVMENVK
+826 
-836 GISLGNAH
+836 
-844 SGAITEDGNL
+844 
-854 WMWGA
+854 
-859 NGKGQLGD
+859 
-867 GTTEEKHTPVKIMEN
+867 TEEKHTPVKIMEN

-888 GVSCSGA
+888 GVECSGA

-907 NDKGQ
+907 NGKGQ

-948 SLWMWGSNSNGQLG
+948 SLWMWGSNSHGMLG

-986 TAEPTTGIALQST
+986 TAESTTGIALQST

-1062 FVVGGNT
+1062 FVVGGNIG
-1069 CDESVEMKFKD
+1069 DESQEMKFKD
-1080 VSKNDWF
+1080 VSPNDWF
-1087 YSSVMYVNKYGLMT
+1087 YSSVMYVNKNGLMT

-1130 AVNYTNKFKDVSA
+1130 AVDYTNKFKDVAA

-1192 DVSASVELGNYKDGV
+1192 DVSASVALGNYKDGA

>member
-37 TSNMESEISV
+37 TTNMKSEISV

-73 CNIFEI
+73 CNIFGI

-118 TTDEKTVKINIENGQ
+118 TTAEKTVKINIEDGQ

-158 TPNYTK
+158 TPNYTR

-307 VDSDEIAPQKRD
+307 VDSDEIAPQKRN

-509 VEFEAALFGKENLT
+509 VEFEAALLGKENLT

-561 VENKQGQAVS
+561 VKNKQGQAVS

-650 EDGSLWMWGWNQ
+650 EDGSLWMWGWNI

-685 MISLGELHSGAIKE
+685 MISLGEYHSGAIKE
-699 DGSLWMWGYD
+699 DGSLWMWGYNVC
-709 QWGQLGDGTNDKVKD
+709 GQLGDGTTEEKEK
-724 ELTPVKVMEKVKS
+724 LIPVKVMENVKS
-737 VSLGD
+737 VGLGD

-766 DGTNERKNI
+766 DGTNESKDI

-786 SFSDVHS
+786 SFSDDHS

-836 GISLGNAH
+836 EISLGNAH
-844 SGAITEDGNL
+844 SGAIKEDGSL

-859 NGKGQLGD
+859 NNKGQLGD
-867 GTTEEKHTPVKIMEN
+867 GTNEDKNTPVKIMEN

-888 GVSCSGA
+888 GVLCSGA

-926 FMENIKSVNLGAH
+926 FMENIKSVNWGAH

-948 SLWMWGSNSNGQLG
+948 SLWMWGSNSFGALG

-1017 IMKDKEAQQPF
+1017 IMKDKETQQPF

-1062 FVVGGNT
+1062 FVVGGNIG
-1069 CDESVEMKFKD
+1069 DESQEMKFKD
-1080 VSKNDWF
+1080 VSPNDWF
-1087 YSSVMYVNKYGLMT
+1087 YSSVMYVNKNGLMT

-1130 AVNYTNKFKDVSA
+1130 AVDYTNKFKDVSA

-1187 KNQGY
+1187 KTQGY
-1192 DVSASVELGNYKDGV
+1192 DVSASVELGNYKDGA

>member
-37 TSNMESEISV
+37 TTNMESEISV

-95 ASLVVGIYDEAGI
+95 ASLVIGIYDEAGI

-144 VDPETYEPYCTAYE
+144 VDPETFEPYCTAYE

-213 EKDEDAGRYVF
+213 EKDEDAGKYVF

-259 KGKTVTLYDK
+259 NGKTVTLYDK

-276 FDYVKIDSAA
+276 FDYVKIDSEA

-307 VDSDEIAPQKRD
+307 VDSDETAPQKID
-319 VDVSK
+319 IDVSE
-324 SKSYSFELK
+324 SKSHSFDIK
-333 NNDITGSFKL
+333 NNDITGNFKL
-343 QMKTGVKLY
+343 QLKTGLKLY
-352 VTTSYKYLE
+352 ITSSYRYLE
-361 VRLDYTKSLGIS
+361 LRMDYTKSVSIS
-373 IKKSYKK
+373 IKKKCKK
-380 TFPLATLGYSPVP
+380 EFPLITLGYSPVP
-393 GLYIELQPALI
+393 GVYIEVKPVFVV
-404 IEGSGKVSFT
+404 EGSGKVSLN
-414 GTLQGTIGCAVES
+414 GTLKGTIGCAVES
-427 DTGIK
+427 DTGIR
-432 NLTRVPSFKTELKG
+432 NLTSMPSFETELKG
-446 EVKVFVGIS
+446 EVTVFIGIS
-455 LEPKMKVLS
+455 LEPKVKVLS
-464 EKVAMI
+464 DEVAMV
-470 GASAKIGGEAN
+470 GASAQVGGEAN
-481 ATLAKDKGKSQKHT
+481 ATLAKDKGDSQKHM
-495 CKTCVEGVITAKGE
+495 CKTCIEGTINAKGE
-509 VEFEAALFGKENLT
+509 VNFKVSFFNNDKLT
-523 YKQNKEYKVKVGD
+523 YTQGTSLKAKIGD
-536 FYYSKDFNEFDF
+536 FYYSEDFNEFAF

-561 VENKQGQAVS
+561 VKNKQGQVVK
-571 DVLVNNKNG
+571 DVLVNNENK

-615 KNNEK
+615 KDSAK

-632 GLKVE
+632 GLRVK
-637 QVSLGEHHSGAIT
+637 QVSCARGQSGVIT
-650 EDGSLWMWGWNQ
+650 EDGSLWMWGNNEF
-662 YGQLGDGTTEEK
+662 GQLGDGTTETK
-674 HTPVK
+674 
-679 VMENVK
+679 
-685 MISLGELHSGAIKE
+685 
-699 DGSLWMWGYD
+699 
-709 QWGQLGDGTNDKVKD
+709 
-724 ELTPVKVMEKVKS
+724 
-737 VSLGD
+737 
-742 FYSGAIKEDGSLWMW
+742 
-757 GDNGYGQLG
+757 
-766 DGTNERKNI
+766 KN

-781 NVKNV
+781 HVK
-786 SFSDVHS
+786 SIDL
-793 GAIKEDGSLWMWG
+793 D
-806 DNGYGQ
+806 
-812 LGDGTNGTYAARKH
+812 TY
-826 SPVKVMENVK
+826 
-836 GISLGNAH
+836 H

-854 WMWGA
+854 WMWGL
-859 NGKGQLGD
+859 NSRGQLGD
-867 GTTEEKHTPVKIMEN
+867 GTTKDKLRPVKVMEN
-882 VKNVNL
+882 VTTIDL
-888 GVSCSGA
+888 GNMHSGA

-902 WMWGA
+902 WMWGE
-907 NDKGQ
+907 NEYGQ
-912 LGDGTNEDKNTPVK
+912 LGDGTTETTYNPVK
-926 FMENIKSVNLGAH
+926 IMSNVKSVSLGYA
-939 DSGVIKEDG
+939 STGVIAENGD
-948 SLWMWGSNSNGQLG
+948 LYTWGENEYGQLG
-962 NGTIV
+962 NGTTETTYNPMKIMSNV
-967 DSMYPINIT
+967 KSVSLGLLNCGAITEDGNLWMWGSGELGDGTTETTYNPVKIMSNVKSISNGNNMNAAITEDGNLWMWGFNSVGQLGDGTTETKKSPVKIMHNVKSVSAGFHSGAITEDGNLWMWGGNSCGELGNGSTKNSVYPINIT
-976 GQFNQTQQLN
+976 DQFNQTQQLN
-986 TAEPTTGIALQST
+986 TDEPATNIALQST
-999 TPTTSFKNLNPN
+999 PSTTSFKNLNPN

-1017 IMKDKEAQQPF
+1017 IMKDKETQQPF

-1062 FVVGGNT
+1062 FVVGGNIG
-1069 CDESVEMKFKD
+1069 DESQEMKFKD
-1080 VSKNDWF
+1080 VSPNDWF
-1087 YSSVMYVNKYGLMT
+1087 YSSVMYVNKNGLMT

-1130 AVNYTNKFKDVSA
+1130 AVDYTNKFKDVSA

-1187 KNQGY
+1187 KTQGY
-1192 DVSASVELGNYKDGV
+1192 DVSASVALGNYKDGA

>member
-18 SSLQLPVDA
+18 SSLQLPVNA

-37 TSNMESEISV
+37 TNNMESEISV

-144 VDPETYEPYCTAYE
+144 VDPETFEPYCTAYE

-213 EKDEDAGRYVF
+213 EKDEDAGKYVF

-307 VDSDEIAPQKRD
+307 VDSDEIAPQKID
-319 VDVSK
+319 IDVSE
-324 SKSYSFELK
+324 SKSHSFDIK
-333 NNDITGSFKL
+333 NNDITGNFKL
-343 QMKTGVKLY
+343 QLKTGLKLY
-352 VTTSYKYLE
+352 ITSSYRYLE
-361 VRLDYTKSLGIS
+361 LRMDYTKSVSIS
-373 IKKSYKK
+373 IKKKCKK
-380 TFPLATLGYSPVP
+380 EFPLITLGYSPVP
-393 GLYIELQPALI
+393 GVYIEVKPVFVV
-404 IEGSGKVSFT
+404 EGSEKISLN
-414 GTLQGTIGCAVES
+414 GTLKGTIGCAVES
-427 DTGIK
+427 DTGIR
-432 NLTRVPSFKTELKG
+432 NLTSMPSLETELKG
-446 EVKVFVGIS
+446 EVTVFIGIS
-455 LEPKMKVLS
+455 LEPKVKVLS
-464 EKVAMI
+464 DEVAMV
-470 GASAKIGGEAN
+470 GASAQVGGEAN
-481 ATLAKDKGKSQKHT
+481 ATLAKDKGPTQKHV
-495 CKTCVEGVITAKGE
+495 CKTCVEGTINAKGE
-509 VEFEAALFGKENLT
+509 VNFKVSFFNNDKLT
-523 YKQNKEYKVKVGD
+523 YTQGTSLKAKIGE
-536 FYYSKDFNEFDF
+536 FYYSEDFNEFAF

-561 VENKQGQAVS
+561 VKNKQGQVVK
-571 DVLVNNKNG
+571 DVLVNNENK

-615 KNNEK
+615 KDSAK

-637 QVSLGEHHSGAIT
+637 QVSLCRYHSGAIT
-650 EDGSLWMWGWNQ
+650 EDGSLWMWGSNSF
-662 YGQLGDGTTEEK
+662 GALGNGTYMATRNAPIK
-674 HTPVK
+674 I
-679 VMENVK
+679 MENVK
-685 MISLGELHSGAIKE
+685 AISLGS
-699 DGSLWMWGYD
+699 
-709 QWGQLGDGTNDKVKD
+709 Q
-724 ELTPVKVMEKVKS
+724 
-737 VSLGD
+737 
-742 FYSGAIKEDGSLWMW
+742 YSGAIKEDGSLWMW
-757 GDNGYGQLG
+757 GNNSYGKLG
-766 DGTNERKNI
+766 DGTNKDRNT

-781 NVKNV
+781 NVKAISLGDYHSGAINEDGSLWMWGSN
-786 SFSDVHS
+786 SFGELGDGTNKDRNTPVKVIENAKAISLGSQYSGLIKEDGSLWMWGHNGNGELGDGTNENKNTPVKIMENIKSVNFGGYHS

-806 DNGYGQ
+806 DN
-812 LGDGTNGTYAARKH
+812 D
-826 SPVKVMENVK
+826 
-836 GISLGNAH
+836 
-844 SGAITEDGNL
+844 
-854 WMWGA
+854 
-859 NGKGQLGD
+859 
-867 GTTEEKHTPVKIMEN
+867 
-882 VKNVNL
+882 
-888 GVSCSGA
+888 
-895 ITEDGNL
+895 
-902 WMWGA
+902 
-907 NDKGQ
+907 
-912 LGDGTNEDKNTPVK
+912 
-926 FMENIKSVNLGAH
+926 F
-939 DSGVIKEDG
+939 
-948 SLWMWGSNSNGQLG
+948 GQLG
-962 NGTIV
+962 NGTTV
-967 DSMYPINIT
+967 DSMHPINIT
-976 GQFNQTQQLN
+976 DQFNQTQQL
-986 TAEPTTGIALQST
+986 TTDEPTTNIALQST
-999 TPTTSFKNLNPN
+999 PPTTSFKNLNPN

-1017 IMKDKEAQQPF
+1017 IMKDKETQQPF

-1069 CDESVEMKFKD
+1069 GDESQEMKFKD

-1087 YSSVMYVNKYGLMT
+1087 YSSVMYVNKNGLMT

-1130 AVNYTNKFKDVSA
+1130 AVDYTNKFKDVAA

-1187 KNQGY
+1187 KTQGY
-1192 DVSASVELGNYKDGV
+1192 DVSASVALGNYKDGA

>member
-1 MRKKRILPFL
+1 MRKKRVLPFL

-18 SSLQLPVDA
+18 SSLQLPVNA

-37 TSNMESEISV
+37 TNNMESEISV

-79 TMSGTEAEV
+79 TISGTEAEV

-144 VDPETYEPYCTAYE
+144 VDPETFEPYCTAYE

-213 EKDEDAGRYVF
+213 EKDEDAGKYVF

-307 VDSDEIAPQKRD
+307 VDSDEIAPQKID
-319 VDVSK
+319 IDVSE
-324 SKSYSFELK
+324 SKSHSFDIK
-333 NNDITGSFKL
+333 NNDITGNFKL
-343 QMKTGVKLY
+343 QLKTGLKLY
-352 VTTSYKYLE
+352 ITSSYRYLE
-361 VRLDYTKSLGIS
+361 LRMDYTKSVSIS
-373 IKKSYKK
+373 IKKKCKK
-380 TFPLATLGYSPVP
+380 EFPLITLGYSPVP
-393 GLYIELQPALI
+393 GVYIEVKPVFVV
-404 IEGSGKVSFT
+404 EGSGKVSLN
-414 GTLQGTIGCAVES
+414 GTLKGTIGCAVES
-427 DTGIK
+427 DTGIR
-432 NLTRVPSFKTELKG
+432 NLTSMPSFETELKG
-446 EVKVFVGIS
+446 EVTVFIGIS
-455 LEPKMKVLS
+455 LEPKVKVLS
-464 EKVAMI
+464 DEVAMV
-470 GASAKIGGEAN
+470 GASAQVGGEAN
-481 ATLAKDKGKSQKHT
+481 ATLAKDKGPTQKHV
-495 CKTCVEGVITAKGE
+495 CKTCVEGTINAKGE
-509 VEFEAALFGKENLT
+509 VNFKVSFFNNDKLT
-523 YKQNKEYKVKVGD
+523 YTQGTSLKAKIGD
-536 FYYSKDFNEFDF
+536 FYYSEDFNEFAF

-561 VENKQGQAVS
+561 VKTKQGQAVK
-571 DVLVNNKNG
+571 DVLVNNENR

-615 KNNEK
+615 KDNEK

-637 QVSLGEHHSGAIT
+637 QVSLGKSHSGAIT
-650 EDGSLWMWGWNQ
+650 EDGSLWMWGWN
-662 YGQLGDGTTEEK
+662 YFGQLGNGTNQNSNTPIKIMDNVKAVSLGESSSGAITEDGSLWMWGYNYNGELGDGTNK
-674 HTPVK
+674 DKNIPVK
-679 VMENVK
+679 IMDNVK
-685 MISLGELHSGAIKE
+685 AISFGSAHSGAIKE
-699 DGSLWMWGYD
+699 DGSLWMWGYNYN
-709 QWGQLGDGTNDKVKD
+709 GELGDGTNADKN
-724 ELTPVKVMEKVKS
+724 TPIKIIDNIKAID
-737 VSLGD
+737 LGNS
-742 FYSGAIKEDGSLWMW
+742 YSGAIKEDGSLWMW
-757 GDNGYGQLG
+757 GYNYFGGLGDGTNKRRNTPAKIMGNVKAISLGESSSAAITDDGNLWMWGYNNFGQLG
-766 DGTNERKNI
+766 DGTNKDKNT
-775 PVKIME
+775 PVKIMD
-781 NVKNV
+781 NVKQI
-786 SFSDVHS
+786 SLGTYHS

-806 DNGYGQ
+806 YNYNGQ
-812 LGDGTNGTYAARKH
+812 LGDKTNKDRNTPAKI
-826 SPVKVMENVK
+826 MDNVK
-836 GISLGNAH
+836 QISFGEHH
-844 SGAITEDGNL
+844 SGAITD
-854 WMWGA
+854 
-859 NGKGQLGD
+859 
-867 GTTEEKHTPVKIMEN
+867 
-882 VKNVNL
+882 
-888 GVSCSGA
+888 
-895 ITEDGNL
+895 
-902 WMWGA
+902 
-907 NDKGQ
+907 
-912 LGDGTNEDKNTPVK
+912 
-926 FMENIKSVNLGAH
+926 
-939 DSGVIKEDG
+939 DG
-948 SLWMWGSNSNGQLG
+948 SLWVWGDNYNGELG
-962 NGTIV
+962 NGTAV
-967 DSMYPINIT
+967 SYPINIT
-976 GQFNQTQQLN
+976 DQFNQTQQQN
-986 TAEPTTGIALQST
+986 TDEPAANIALQST

-1017 IMKDKEAQQPF
+1017 IMKDKGAQQPF
-1028 DNGNLL
+1028 DNENLL

-1062 FVVGGNT
+1062 FVVGGNIG
-1069 CDESVEMKFKD
+1069 DESQEMKFKD
-1080 VSKNDWF
+1080 VSPNDWF
-1087 YSSVMYVNKYGLMT
+1087 YSSVMYVNKNGLMT

-1187 KNQGY
+1187 KSQGY
-1192 DVSASVELGNYKDGV
+1192 DVSASVALGNYKDGA

-1235 DPQGNAIRA
+1235 DPQGNALRA

>member
-144 VDPETYEPYCTAYE
+144 VDPETFEPYCTAYE

-213 EKDEDAGRYVF
+213 EKDEDAGKYVF

-259 KGKTVTLYDK
+259 NGKTVTLYDK

-561 VENKQGQAVS
+561 VKNKQGQAVS

-650 EDGSLWMWGWNQ
+650 EDGSLWMWGWNIN
-662 YGQLGDGTTEEK
+662 GQLGDGTTEEK

-685 MISLGELHSGAIKE
+685 MISLGEYHSGAIKE
-699 DGSLWMWGYD
+699 DGSLWMWGYNVC
-709 QWGQLGDGTNDKVKD
+709 GQLGDGTTEEKEK
-724 ELTPVKVMEKVKS
+724 LIPVKVMENVKS
-737 VSLGD
+737 VGLGD

-757 GDNGYGQLG
+757 GYNGYGQLG
-766 DGTNERKNI
+766 DGTNESKDI

-786 SFSDVHS
+786 SFSDDHS

-836 GISLGNAH
+836 EISLGNAH
-844 SGAITEDGNL
+844 SGAIKEDGSL
-854 WMWGA
+854 WMWGG
-859 NGKGQLGD
+859 NNKGQLGD
-867 GTTEEKHTPVKIMEN
+867 GTNEDKNTPVKIMEN

-888 GVSCSGA
+888 GVLCSGA

-926 FMENIKSVNLGAH
+926 FMENVKSVNLGAH

-948 SLWMWGSNSNGQLG
+948 SLWMWGDNDFGQLG

-1062 FVVGGNT
+1062 FVVGGNIS
-1069 CDESVEMKFKD
+1069 DESQEMKFKD
-1080 VSKNDWF
+1080 VSPNDWF
-1087 YSSVMYVNKYGLMT
+1087 YSSVMYVNKNGLMT

-1130 AVNYTNKFKDVSA
+1130 AVDYTNKFKDVAA

-1187 KNQGY
+1187 KTQGY
-1192 DVSASVELGNYKDGV
+1192 DVSASVELGNYKDGA